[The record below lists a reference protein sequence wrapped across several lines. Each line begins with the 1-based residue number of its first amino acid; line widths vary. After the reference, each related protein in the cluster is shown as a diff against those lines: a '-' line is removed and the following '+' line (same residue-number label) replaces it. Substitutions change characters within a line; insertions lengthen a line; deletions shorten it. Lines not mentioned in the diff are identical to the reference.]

1 MDPEGNRLR
10 ETERNREGLVN
21 VVKQKRTRKKWR
33 RGQGEG
39 AVQQEETTERDK
51 KETFK
56 NMI

>member
-1 MDPEGNRLR
+1 MDPEENRLR

-39 AVQQEETTERDK
+39 EVQQEETTERDK